1 MSGEL
6 DGMVQRRRGG
16 CNEAA
21 PWHREDDA
29 HGRWWCRCAADVV
42 RQRGSMAVKVEGMLQ
57 MAGAELRGR
66 GNKVGEMVIGHTIQG
81 GLGGQWC
88 SDLVASRSG
97 DKVPNGYMPH
107 DNLGGTW
114 TKKDDRWGLHE
125 EGAE

>member
-1 MSGEL
+1 
-6 DGMVQRRRGG
+6 
-16 CNEAA
+16 
-21 PWHREDDA
+21 
-29 HGRWWCRCAADVV
+29 
-42 RQRGSMAVKVEGMLQ
+42 VKVEGMLQ

-107 DNLGGTW
+107 DNLVARGRKRMIGGAC
-114 TKKDDRWGLHE
+114 TKRERSEWVACGPKAIL
-125 EGAE
+125 